1 MAILHISENEFQ
13 KQVLE
18 SEKPVLLDF
27 FATWCGPCQMLAK
40 ELEALDKEQEEFR
53 IVKVDIDEN
62 PGLTRQWE
70 ISTVPTVFMVKNGQ
84 VKDKA
89 VGFLPKQLL
98 KQKMEN
104 LA

>member
-1 MAILHISENEFQ
+1 MAILHISENEFE

-27 FATWCGPCQMLAK
+27 FATWCGPCKMLAK
-40 ELEALDKEQEEFR
+40 ELEALDKEQEAFR

-70 ISTVPTVFMVKNGQ
+70 ISTVPTVFMIKDGQ

>member
-53 IVKVDIDEN
+53 IVKVDIDKN

>member
-1 MAILHISENEFQ
+1 MAILHISENEFE

-40 ELEALDKEQEEFR
+40 ELEALDKEQEDFR

-70 ISTVPTVFMVKNGQ
+70 ISTVPTVFMIKDGQ

-89 VGFLPKQLL
+89 VGFMPKQLL